1 MIEKAVLFACF
12 VGMTCGFAMDL
23 SGRITKPTCVDIPSD
38 LALCQNIGY
47 NQMRMPNLLD
57 HDSIFE
63 VKDQSQGWIPLLIV
77 NCDNDTQLFLCS
89 LFSPVCLDR
98 PIYPCRSLCRKV
110 RQNCEPIMLKNCFPW
125 PSMLECDLFPEDN
138 GLCIQSEMRQKNTT
152 DQPTM
157 SSSLP
162 TDANALAPTG
172 YPMVSK
178 DRPMKAVGSLFT
190 QCHEDATSSSIVE
203 YFCNADFVLKMKLID
218 VKESAEGKKYIGD
231 PDKYNVIKQGSMKQ
245 KDLNKMTFWTREGAN
260 CGCGMLQPG
269 KDNFLVM
276 GHRDGK
282 KLFMTY
288 VHIWTKTKQFRNAT
302 RYFDHPCPSDNTEDP
317 EDSSEVAATSK
328 PKKGKKDRTGKKDR
342 PGRDG
347 KREETGTQA
356 SGVRGTDEAVT
367 EPTKRKP
374 TREERRLE
382 RERERERKKE
392 GRRDKGRE

>member
-1 MIEKAVLFACF
+1 MCVTCELRTRPGFSSPCYYCCFRGIAYRVELRHREGLQFTVVIMIEKAVLFACF

-162 TDANALAPTG
+162 TG
-172 YPMVSK
+172 
-178 DRPMKAVGSLFT
+178 
-190 QCHEDATSSSIVE
+190 E
-203 YFCNADFVLKMKLID
+203 
-218 VKESAEGKKYIGD
+218 
-231 PDKYNVIKQGSMKQ
+231 
-245 KDLNKMTFWTREGAN
+245 
-260 CGCGMLQPG
+260 
-269 KDNFLVM
+269 
-276 GHRDGK
+276 
-282 KLFMTY
+282 
-288 VHIWTKTKQFRNAT
+288 
-302 RYFDHPCPSDNTEDP
+302 
-317 EDSSEVAATSK
+317 
-328 PKKGKKDRTGKKDR
+328 
-342 PGRDG
+342 
-347 KREETGTQA
+347 
-356 SGVRGTDEAVT
+356 
-367 EPTKRKP
+367 
-374 TREERRLE
+374 
-382 RERERERKKE
+382 
-392 GRRDKGRE
+392 